1 MNRVETSQGSTR
13 SWFNC
18 DTGVFVSKTASSDL
32 RVERAQF
39 VPKLAGWIPPNEVVQ
54 LVVDDQVRG
63 TPKDDGKHSGQM
75 SRRFVPKHEFSPRDQ
90 RSPFGPKAGLFGEFP
105 NCCVVRRLSDFER
118 PSRQLPLLSSD
129 VEIDEHLLV
138 PSNYDKGQAGD
149 PAPLRPSNEVSS
161 SRANDTRLPPRL
173 SYIGSSISAETAPL
187 VARGHFVGAPGFEP
201 GTSWSQ
207 TRRANQAA
215 LRPVRTIVTHPLK

>member
-1 MNRVETSQGSTR
+1 VNRVETSQGSTR

-32 RVERAQF
+32 RVERTQP

-54 LVVDDQVRG
+54 LVVGDQVRG

-105 NCCVVRRLSDFER
+105 NCCVLRRLSDLER

-129 VEIDEHLLV
+129 VETDEHLLA
-138 PSNYDKGQAGD
+138 PSNYDKGTGGRHCSVKALKRGVV
-149 PAPLRPSNEVSS
+149 ESS
-161 SRANDTRLPPRL
+161 ERHESSASVVVHREFHFGRDRT
-173 SYIGSSISAETAPL
+173 IGSTRSFRRGAGIRTRDLL
-187 VARGHFVGAPGFEP
+187 VP
-201 GTSWSQ
+201 
-207 TRRANQAA
+207 NQA
-215 LRPVRTIVTHPLK
+215 R